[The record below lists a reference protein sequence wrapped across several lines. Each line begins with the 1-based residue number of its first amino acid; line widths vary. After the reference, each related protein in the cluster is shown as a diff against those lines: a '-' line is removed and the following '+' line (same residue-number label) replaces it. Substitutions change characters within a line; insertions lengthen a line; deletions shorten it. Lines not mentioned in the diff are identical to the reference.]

1 MSKDTP
7 ARRLSSGTFRQF
19 RAPKQRRIL
28 KFSRRS
34 AVASGSR
41 LLRTLAPSVAT
52 FVGFSPTGGVALS
65 VCAVS
70 YTAGQG
76 ACYRELRRIHLF
88 PRTRVYK
95 GKKDS
100 RGPRR

>member
-7 ARRLSSGTFRQF
+7 ARRLSSGTLRRFRT
-19 RAPKQRRIL
+19 PKQRRIL

-34 AVASGSR
+34 TVASGNR

-52 FVGFSPTGGVALS
+52 FVGFSPTGGIALS

-70 YTAGQG
+70 TRRG
-76 ACYRELRRIHLF
+76 RELATVNFGEFIFSTHSG
-88 PRTRVYK
+88 V
-95 GKKDS
+95 
-100 RGPRR
+100 